1 MKTVILA
8 EKPDQAKDYAACFK
22 QSKFIKGA
30 YDVHDPIFQGE
41 TIITYAVGHLVD
53 LISPDQYNEKWKK
66 WSLENLPIFPD
77 HFKYEISKDKKAQF
91 SIVKKHLKEADT
103 IVIATDCGREGESI
117 AWSIINYAGV
127 SNAGKTFKRLW
138 INSLEKDVVYQGFQN
153 LKPAEDYYSSFKE
166 AQSRQFAD
174 WLIGMNASPLYSL
187 SLQTIGIKDT
197 FSVGRVQTPT
207 LYMIYSLQ
215 KKIQSFK
222 KEKYF
227 EGKATIETKN
237 GTFQA
242 KLDPNESFKKPDEF
256 KDYLFAKGSRIGKQT
271 GQILTVTK
279 EDKPVSSP
287 RLFSLSSLQT
297 LMNKEMKAGAK
308 ETLVAAQGLYEAK
321 LLTYPRTD
329 TAYITENEHKYL
341 ITHLD
346 EYKSYLGVED
356 VETNYFTPNVRYVNS
371 KKVVEHYAIIP
382 TKKVATKEEISQY
395 SPLQQAIYD
404 KVLRVTVAM
413 FADRYHYEETVIHT
427 IVDQLKMKATG
438 KVPKIMGW
446 RDILKGK
453 PTEDLLPEV
462 AEGEEVQVEMEILEK
477 ETKPPAPF
485 TEGTLLTAM
494 KTAGKTVDDEEA
506 QAILKEVEGI
516 GTEATRAEIIETLKR
531 KQYVTVEKNNLIVT
545 PKGITL
551 CKAVEAEGLLTSPEL
566 TAKWESY
573 LKKIG
578 NNQGTQEVFLT
589 NIKKF
594 IIHLLEAVPGQMEK
608 VDLSAEKATI
618 DETKSKEAADKDLGM
633 CPKCKSGHV
642 ELFKKLAAC
651 SNEQCEFKIWVKMA
665 SKNLTKNNLQQ
676 LLSKGKTS
684 SPVKGFTGK
693 KGKFDAFV
701 ILKDDFTLGFE
712 FEERKNKYEK
722 SNVQTKRNR
731 STRRKFT

>member
-1 MKTVILA
+1 MMKTVILA
-8 EKPDQAKDYAACFK
+8 EKPDQAKSYAECFNDLTRL
-22 QSKFIKGA
+22 KGA
-30 YDVHDPIFQGE
+30 YKVSDPLFQGE

-53 LISPDQYNEKWKK
+53 LISPDQYNDKWKN
-66 WSLENLPIFPD
+66 WRLDNLPIFPEK
-77 HFKYEISKDKKAQF
+77 FKYEISKGKNDQF
-91 SIVKKHLKEADT
+91 SIVKKHLKEAET
-103 IVIATDCGREGESI
+103 IIIATDCGREGESI

-138 INSLEKDVVYQGFQN
+138 INSLEKDVIYQGFQN
-153 LKPAEDYYSSFKE
+153 LRPAEEYYPSFKE

-187 SLQTIGIKDT
+187 SLQEKGIRDS

-207 LYMIYSLQ
+207 LYMIYALQ
-215 KKIQSFK
+215 KKIQTFK

-237 GTFQA
+237 GSFQA
-242 KLDPNESFKKPDEF
+242 KLDPNEAFKTPGEL
-256 KDYLFAKGSRIGKQT
+256 KDYLFSRGSQIGKQPGT
-271 GQILTVTK
+271 ILTVSK
-279 EDKPVSSP
+279 EEKQTNSP
-287 RLFSLSSLQT
+287 RLFSLSNLQSV
-297 LMNKEMKAGAK
+297 MNKQMKAGAK
-308 ETLVAAQGLYEAK
+308 ETLQAVQGLYEAK
-321 LLTYPRTD
+321 LLSYPRTD

-341 ITHLD
+341 IQHLD
-346 EYKSYLGVED
+346 EYKGYLGVED

-382 TKKVATKEEISQY
+382 TKIVASKEDMKKF
-395 SPLQQAIYD
+395 SPLQQAIYE

-427 IVDQLKMKATG
+427 TVDQLTMKATG

-446 RDILKGK
+446 RDILQDK

-462 AEGEEVQVEMEILEK
+462 TEGEAVHVDLEAIEK
-477 ETKPPAPF
+477 ETQPPAPY

-531 KQYVTVEKNNLIVT
+531 KQYIVVEKNHLVVT
-545 PKGITL
+545 PKGRTL
-551 CKAVEAEGLLTSPEL
+551 CKAVESEGLLTSAEL

-573 LKKIG
+573 LKRIG
-578 NNQGTQEVFLT
+578 SKQGTQEAFLK

-594 IIHLLEAVPGQMEK
+594 IVHLIEAVPKQLEAV
-608 VDLSAEKATI
+608 DLSEEKATI
-618 DETKSKEAADKDLGM
+618 SAVKNKSEAYRDLGV
-633 CPKCKSGHV
+633 CPKCKTGHV
-642 ELFKKLAAC
+642 QLFNKLAAC
-651 SNEQCEFKIWVKMA
+651 SNEECAFKVWVKMA
-665 SKNLTKNNLQQ
+665 SKNLTKTNLQQ
-676 LLSKGKTS
+676 LVSNGKTS
-684 SPVKGFTGK
+684 TPVKGFTGK

-701 ILKDDFTLGFE
+701 ILKEDFTLGFE
-712 FEERKNKYEK
+712 FPERKKENEK
-722 SNVQTKRNR
+722 SNVQSKRN
-731 STRRKFT
+731 